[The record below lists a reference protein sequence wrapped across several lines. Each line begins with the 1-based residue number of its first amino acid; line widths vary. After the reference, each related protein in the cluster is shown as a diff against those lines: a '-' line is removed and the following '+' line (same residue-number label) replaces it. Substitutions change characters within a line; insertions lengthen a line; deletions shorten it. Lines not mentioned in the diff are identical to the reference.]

1 MCPTSAKL
9 DAFAFLLDLTDANL
23 HLRCRCMS
31 GLRQVPRRHRPQ
43 SYDLIDAVFIIHILL
58 HSSMSQMSATAA
70 GHLASW
76 SLGPSLTSAIQC
88 SRSIGT
94 TRLYL
99 TFTLP
104 STTASELHTCAPQ
117 AKRHAAQPNSRH
129 GKFTDST
136 QDASHV
142 DNHSSQPNHKGTYQP
157 CVRTVALVE
166 RIVVLQHVQI

>member
-58 HSSMSQMSATAA
+58 HSSMSPSAS
-70 GHLASW
+70 HRSW
-76 SLGPSLTSAIQC
+76 SPGLLVPRSKPHVCPSPLSVH
-88 SRSIGT
+88 RHGT

-104 STTASELHTCAPQ
+104 STTASVLHTCAPQ

-142 DNHSSQPNHKGTYQP
+142 DNHSSQIQTTRAHINLVFAHTY
-157 CVRTVALVE
+157 
-166 RIVVLQHVQI
+166 